1 MKYWFAILIAF
12 MLQTNSHAQTK
23 QIRADKSL
31 SSITYG
37 MKHALHAW
45 TGTSKEVACAAET
58 NAEGRI
64 TRVAA
69 TVKVK
74 SFDSQNSNRDAH
86 MLEVTDA
93 LTHPNITFSST
104 TVTPES
110 NGYLVKGNLS
120 FHGVTKPFEA
130 RVTEAQKNGRRMI
143 SGRFIFLLEDFGIE
157 RPTLMLVKTDN
168 EVEVSFEFY
177 F

>member
-1 MKYWFAILIAF
+1 
-12 MLQTNSHAQTK
+12 
-23 QIRADKSL
+23 
-31 SSITYG
+31 
-37 MKHALHAW
+37 
-45 TGTSKEVACAAET
+45 
-58 NAEGRI
+58 
-64 TRVAA
+64 
-69 TVKVK
+69 VK